1 MTNYDNILKAL
12 IDFGLKIQSPN
23 ELYMHGEYEQR
34 AYNGK
39 NYLCKIHKCGVF
51 QQAIGKMSFYA
62 IKTKVNNNTDVINYL
77 LRHAS
82 TVNYL
87 NTMYRTTSVDNS
99 TELAM
104 HIINNVFIQL
114 YDETQAL
121 KEQKAPEQKAIEKAN
136 KKTPEQKAITT
147 ADKKPKKKTISQLMK
162 RRVWAK
168 HIGEEIGK
176 HKCLCCNMT
185 DITQLT
191 FNCGH
196 IVAEANGGTLSV
208 DNLLPICQSCNSS
221 MGTQNLYTYKLAHG
235 L

>member
-1 MTNYDNILKAL
+1 MTNYENILKVL
-12 IDFGLKIQSPN
+12 NDFGIKEQSPN
-23 ELYMHGEYEQR
+23 EFYMNGEYEQR

-39 NYLCKIHKCGVF
+39 NYLCKIHKCGAF
-51 QQAIGKMSFYA
+51 HQAIGKMSFYA
-62 IKTKVNNNTDVINYL
+62 IKTKVNNNADVINYL

-99 TELAM
+99 TEFAM

-114 YDETQAL
+114 YDETIVLKKQA
-121 KEQKAPEQKAIEKAN
+121 EQKAL
-136 KKTPEQKAITT
+136 KTPEQKAIKI

-176 HKCLCCNMT
+176 HKCLCCNMS

-196 IVAEANGGTLSV
+196 IVAEANGGELTV

-221 MGTQNLYTYKLAHG
+221 MGTQNLYAYKLAHG

>member
-23 ELYMHGEYEQR
+23 EFCMHGEYEQK

-62 IKTKVNNNTDVINYL
+62 IKTKVNNNADVINYL

-121 KEQKAPEQKAIEKAN
+121 KEQKA
-136 KKTPEQKAITT
+136 PEQKAITT